1 MAAQS
6 ISNKSNSGSSSQIGT
21 KLQIDVAEVFLP
33 LLEPARFKGA
43 HGGRGSA
50 KSHFYAG
57 RLVQESIRQH
67 TRAACVREVQSSIK
81 DSVKQLLED
90 KIRDYGAQHRFVITD
105 TEIRGPHDS
114 LFVFKGLQTNT
125 KGAGSATSIKSLES
139 FNRCWVEEAQTI
151 SKKSLEILTPTFR
164 NDAELWFS
172 WNPNKATDPVD
183 KFFRE
188 NDGDPDFIRVEANYR
203 DNPWFPEELRRDM
216 ERDRQRDPDR
226 YAHVWLGKY
235 EKRSEARVFRNW
247 VEQEFVTPP
256 NVRFHYGADWGFS
269 IDPTVLIRCFIDGRT
284 LYVDFEAY
292 QVGCAIDRTP
302 ALFDTVPD
310 AKKWRITADS
320 ARPETIDYMNRH
332 GYANVVGAIK
342 GAGSVEDG
350 IEFLQAY
357 DIVVHPRC
365 VHTIDELSS
374 YSWKV
379 NERTDPPEI
388 LPILEDKHNHVIDSL
403 RYSVEDA
410 RRAPLEVSSNVI
422 ARLQGKGGR
431 MPSVAQLMPA
441 GDNVMDKLRNMGA
454 RY

>member
-1 MAAQS
+1 V
-6 ISNKSNSGSSSQIGT
+6 KSNSGSSNQTGQI
-21 KLQIDVAEVFLP
+21 LQIDVAEIFLP
-33 LLEPARFKGA
+33 LLAPVRFKGA
-43 HGGRGSA
+43 HGGRGSG
-50 KSHFYAG
+50 KSHFFASK
-57 RLVQESIRQH
+57 LVQESLRRH

-90 KIRDYGAQHRFVITD
+90 KIQKYGVQSKFVITD
-105 TEIRGPHDS
+105 TEIRGPYDS

-125 KGAGSATSIKSLES
+125 KGSGSATSIKSLES
-139 FNRCWVEEAQTI
+139 FNRCWVEEAQSI
-151 SKKSLEILTPTFR
+151 SRKSLEILTPTFR
-164 NDAELWFS
+164 EGSEEWFS

-183 KFFRE
+183 KFFRD
-188 NDGDPDFIRVEANYR
+188 NAGDPDFVCIEANYR
-203 DNPWFPEELRRDM
+203 DNPWFPEELRKDM
-216 ERDRQRDPDR
+216 LRDRARDPDR

-235 EKRSEARVFRNW
+235 EKLSEARVFRNW
-247 VEQEFVTPP
+247 VVREFQTPP

-269 IDPTVLIRCFIDGRT
+269 IDPTVLIRCFIEGRT

-332 GYANVVGAIK
+332 GYANVVPAIK

-350 IEFLQAY
+350 IEFLQSY

-365 VHTIDELSS
+365 VHTVDELSS

-388 LPILEDKHNHVIDSL
+388 LPVLEDRKNHVIDSL

-410 RRAPLEVSSNVI
+410 RRAPMEISSNLLDRLSGQRAAFPT
-422 ARLQGKGGR
+422 ARII
-431 MPSVAQLMPA
+431 PA
-441 GDNVMDKLRNMGA
+441 GETVLDQLRNIGP